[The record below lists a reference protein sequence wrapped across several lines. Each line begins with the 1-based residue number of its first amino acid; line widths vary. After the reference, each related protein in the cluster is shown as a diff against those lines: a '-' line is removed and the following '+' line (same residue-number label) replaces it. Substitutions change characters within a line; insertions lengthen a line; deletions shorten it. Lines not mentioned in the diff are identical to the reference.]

1 MKKITFFKSTA
12 CPRCYVA
19 RRELIKLREEFPD
32 LEIETIDV
40 LAHPI
45 QAAKRGIYF
54 VPALQAGTRTLT
66 MIFPRRETI
75 RDFIAQLYDDSGD
88 QMG

>member
-1 MKKITFFKSTA
+1 MTFFKSAA

-19 RRELIKLREEFPD
+19 LRELMKLREEFPD

-54 VPALQAGTRTLT
+54 VPALQAGARTLT
-66 MIFPRRETI
+66 MIYPTRKTI
-75 RDFIAQLYDDSGD
+75 RDFIARFYDDSDD
-88 QMG
+88 QVV